1 MASLKDLV
9 NAQNIAAYWEEK
21 NQNAQP
27 LLGETLFPK
36 KKRLGTKL
44 EWIKGA
50 NNQPVALRPSSY
62 DAKAIRRDRQGLD
75 QYTTTMP
82 FFKESKYIDEE
93 MRQDLNNV
101 IASNNAEVVN
111 AILTNIYDDV
121 SSLIDSSDVALERMR
136 MEMLT
141 TGTITLSAN
150 GQSFDYDYQLD
161 DDTQFVNVPTS
172 WSNVDADIIGDIV
185 KAVEDAKVRGVT
197 LTRAICNASV
207 AKYFRT
213 NTAIKNAVYVFANG
227 TVPVTTARAID
238 YIYNE
243 TGVRF
248 YVYDNVYVSES
259 DGSAVKYIPND
270 TVVLMADG
278 DLGYTNMGTTPEES
292 DLINNLNAQV
302 AVVNGGVAV
311 TTSQTVDPV
320 NTETKVSMVA
330 LPSFE
335 KANNVV
341 IIDTL
346 HKSM

>member
-1 MASLKDLV
+1 MPSIKDLV
-9 NAQNIAAYWEEK
+9 TAQNVAAYWIEK
-21 NQNAQP
+21 NKNAQP

-62 DAKAIRRDRQGLD
+62 DAKAIRRDRQGID

-101 IASNNAEVVN
+101 IAANNTEVVN
-111 AILTNIYDDV
+111 AILTNIYDDAAE
-121 SSLIDSSDVALERMR
+121 LIDASEIALERMR
-136 MEMLT
+136 MEMLS
-141 TGTITLSAN
+141 TGTITLSDNA
-150 GQSFDYDYQLD
+150 QSFEYDYLLD
-161 DDTQFVNVPTS
+161 AATQKVNASADWATAS
-172 WSNVDADIIGDIV
+172 TDIIGDIV
-185 KAVEDAKVRGVT
+185 KVVEDAKARGVEI
-197 LTRAICNASV
+197 TRAVCNSSV
-207 AKYFRT
+207 AKNFRT
-213 NTAIKNAVYVFANG
+213 NNALKNAIYVFAGG
-227 TVPVTTARAID
+227 TVPVTTARALE

-248 YVYDNVYVSES
+248 YVYDNVYVNAAN
-259 DGSAVKYIPND
+259 GQTVKYIPDD
-270 TVVLMADG
+270 TVVFMADG
-278 DLGYTNMGTTPEES
+278 ILGNTNMGTTPEES
-292 DLINNLNAQV
+292 DLINNLNAEV
-302 AVVNGGVAV
+302 AIVNGGVAV

-335 KANNVV
+335 RASDIV
-341 IIDTL
+341 IMDTDI
-346 HKSM
+346 

>member
-1 MASLKDLV
+1 MPSIKDLV
-9 NAQNIAAYWEEK
+9 TAQNVAAYWIEK
-21 NQNAQP
+21 NKNAQP

-62 DAKAIRRDRQGLD
+62 DAKAIRRDRQGID

-101 IASNNAEVVN
+101 ITANNTEVVN
-111 AILTNIYDDV
+111 AILTNIYDDAAE
-121 SSLIDSSDVALERMR
+121 LIDASEIALERMR
-136 MEMLT
+136 MEMLS
-141 TGTITLSAN
+141 TGTITLSDNA
-150 GQSFDYDYQLD
+150 QSFEYDYLLD
-161 DDTQFVNVPTS
+161 ANTQKVNASADWATAS
-172 WSNVDADIIGDIV
+172 TDIIGDIV
-185 KAVEDAKVRGVT
+185 KVVEDAKARGVEI
-197 LTRAICNASV
+197 TRAVCNSSV
-207 AKYFRT
+207 AKNFRT
-213 NTAIKNAVYVFANG
+213 NNALKNAIYVFAGG
-227 TVPVTTARAID
+227 TVPVTTARALE

-248 YVYDNVYVSES
+248 YVYDNVYVNAAN
-259 DGSAVKYIPND
+259 GQTVKYIPDD
-270 TVVLMADG
+270 TVVFMADG
-278 DLGYTNMGTTPEES
+278 ILGNTNMGTTPEES

-302 AVVNGGVAV
+302 AIVNGGVAV

-335 KANNVV
+335 RASDIV
-341 IIDTL
+341 IMDTDI
-346 HKSM
+346 

>member
-1 MASLKDLV
+1 MPSIKDLV
-9 NAQNIAAYWEEK
+9 TAQNIAAYWIEK
-21 NQNAQP
+21 NKNAQP

-62 DAKAIRRDRQGLD
+62 DAKAIRRDRQGID

-101 IASNNAEVVN
+101 IAANNAEVVN
-111 AILTNIYDDV
+111 AILTNIYDDAAE
-121 SSLIDSSDVALERMR
+121 LIDASEIALERMR
-136 MEMLT
+136 MEMLS
-141 TGTITLSAN
+141 TGTITLSDNA
-150 GQSFDYDYQLD
+150 QSFEYDYLLD
-161 DDTQFVNVPTS
+161 ASTQKVNASADWATAS
-172 WSNVDADIIGDIV
+172 TDIIGDIV
-185 KAVEDAKVRGVT
+185 KVVEDAKARGVNI
-197 LTRAICNASV
+197 TRAVCNSSV
-207 AKYFRT
+207 AKNFRT
-213 NTAIKNAVYVFANG
+213 NNALKNAIYVFAGG
-227 TVPVTTARAID
+227 TVPVTTARALD

-248 YVYDNVYVSES
+248 YVYDNVYVNAAN
-259 DGSAVKYIPND
+259 GQTVKYIPDD
-270 TVVLMADG
+270 TVVFMADG
-278 DLGYTNMGTTPEES
+278 ILGNTNMGTTPEES
-292 DLINNLNAQV
+292 DLINNLNAEV
-302 AVVNGGVAV
+302 AIVNGGVAV

-335 KANNVV
+335 RANDIV
-341 IIDTL
+341 IMDTDI
-346 HKSM
+346 